1 MAEDGEF
8 ESAGGDVLFLH
19 PIVSNTTTHV
29 ADQVRTEHA
38 PRRGLARDA
47 KPSFDAEILQRDAC
61 RIIARLTSRINGRV
75 KHKPQTLPR
84 SGLLPLTPEKKSP
97 ARSRLHAEFV

>member
-8 ESAGGDVLFLH
+8 ESTGGGVLFLQ

-47 KPSFDAEILQRDAC
+47 KPAFDAEILQRDAC

-84 SGLLPLTPEKKSP
+84 SGLLPLTPEKTSTANSP
-97 ARSRLHAEFV
+97 PHEEPV